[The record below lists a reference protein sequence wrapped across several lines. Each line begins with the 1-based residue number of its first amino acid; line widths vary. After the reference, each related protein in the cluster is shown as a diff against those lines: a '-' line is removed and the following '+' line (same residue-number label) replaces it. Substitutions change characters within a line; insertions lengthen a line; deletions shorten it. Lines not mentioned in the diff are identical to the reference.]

1 MKQALASAYSN
12 RLESKMRRTYSVVL
26 TLSFVEVV
34 FNYRLQAGFLSPL
47 FDLFFALISIA
58 VILVLLTAWIR
69 RFNDF
74 ALWFHAGA
82 TAVAVVALPILESTE
97 SAASWDFGN
106 PWVWWCV
113 GPGAMSAAVSGKRI
127 AMYIF
132 LPALAFGWL
141 QVHLILG
148 WSANPLF
155 VGLQDSLYALLLAGT
170 VAGLIALLRE
180 WGNGVDRAT
189 TLLYESRLNKA
200 KADAVE
206 REQQRIDAL
215 VHDSVL
221 HTLVFAAS
229 AKSTSERESAVKLAD
244 IAMEK
249 LDQAWRP
256 QDHDGSVTPLGL
268 LRAIKK
274 LALDQNDDIQV
285 NLRDGGNEP
294 LPAAVGDAI
303 TEATLQ
309 ALENALQH
317 SGAKNFLLTLSS
329 PQDGVVEVEF
339 SDDGKGFN
347 KNRVPRDRIGI
358 QLSILGRMQSAGG
371 SATISTSPGKGTT
384 VKLRWPK

>member
-1 MKQALASAYSN
+1 M
-12 RLESKMRRTYSVVL
+12 
-26 TLSFVEVV
+26 
-34 FNYRLQAGFLSPL
+34 
-47 FDLFFALISIA
+47 
-58 VILVLLTAWIR
+58 
-69 RFNDF
+69 
-74 ALWFHAGA
+74 
-82 TAVAVVALPILESTE
+82 
-97 SAASWDFGN
+97 
-106 PWVWWCV
+106 
-113 GPGAMSAAVSGKRI
+113 
-127 AMYIF
+127 
-132 LPALAFGWL
+132 
-141 QVHLILG
+141 
-148 WSANPLF
+148 
-155 VGLQDSLYALLLAGT
+155 
-170 VAGLIALLRE
+170 
-180 WGNGVDRAT
+180 DRAT

-229 AKSTSERESAVKLAD
+229 AKSAAERESAVKLAD

-256 QDHDGSVTPLGL
+256 QDSDGSVTPLGL

-274 LALDQNDDIQV
+274 LALDQNEDIQV
-285 NLRDGGNEP
+285 NLRDGGTEP

-317 SGAKNFLLTLSS
+317 SGAKNFSLTLSS